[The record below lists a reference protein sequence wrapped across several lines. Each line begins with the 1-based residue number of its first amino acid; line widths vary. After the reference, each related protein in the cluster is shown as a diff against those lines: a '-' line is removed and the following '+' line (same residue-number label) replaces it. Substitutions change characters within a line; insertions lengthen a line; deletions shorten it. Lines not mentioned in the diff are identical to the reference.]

1 MNRTNSSHAR
11 ERGVVL
17 GLAFLFCANVHSQ
30 DSALREIVHRL
41 FRQQS
46 YILVESPSEPA
57 RLILLNSGSTPAH
70 LSADDLI
77 LRQVLIDLS
86 SVDSD
91 VREDAVLALAD
102 IDARGA
108 IDILNS
114 ALTDPSPQVR
124 DTAAA
129 VLEDVSRAE

>member
-1 MNRTNSSHAR
+1 MNRTISSHAR

-17 GLAFLFCANVHSQ
+17 GLAFFFCANVHAQ

-41 FRQQS
+41 YGQQS
-46 YILVESPSEPA
+46 YILIESPSEPA
-57 RLILLNSGSTPAH
+57 RLILLHSGATPAYFTE
-70 LSADDLI
+70 DDLI

-102 IDARGA
+102 IDASGA

-114 ALTDPSPQVR
+114 ALADPSPQVR

-129 VLEDVSRAE
+129 VLEDVNDAE